1 MVYSKTVKTVTGAL
15 LGLTLLSA
23 CSNMDTGTNTKTSEA
38 MATKMSFFITSAG
51 PGDGANLGG
60 LAGAD
65 AHCTSLAAA
74 AGTHGQVWKA
84 YLSTSG
90 ADGVNAKDRIGTGPW
105 VNANGVTV
113 ATSVA
118 DLLSANNMLNKE
130 NSISES
136 GVVINGRGDKPNR
149 HDILTGTKSDGMA
162 GEKMCANWTGNGE
175 GSALVGHHDR
185 DGGGSDPTSWSSAHG
200 SRGCSQANLQSSG
213 GDGLYYC
220 FAQ

>member
-1 MVYSKTVKTVTGAL
+1 MVYSKTVKTITGAL

-23 CSNMDTGTNTKTSEA
+23 CSNMDADTSTKTSAE
-38 MATKMSFFITSAG
+38 MASKMSFFITSAG
-51 PGDGANLGG
+51 PGDGANFGG

-65 AHCTSLAAA
+65 AHCTSLAEA

-90 ADGVNAKDRIGTGPW
+90 ADGVNAKDRIGDGPW

-162 GEKMCANWTGNGE
+162 GEQMCANWTGNGE